1 MVCSGSLDECLGW
14 LHCGFAHPCLDVV
27 RLNPLNSLSDWL
39 VRLAH
44 VVRSVGWLVSL
55 DVGKMLVD

>member
-1 MVCSGSLDECLGW
+1 MVRLVALW
-14 LHCGFAHPCLDVV
+14 FAHPRLDVV
-27 RLNPLNSLSDWL
+27 RLNHINSWADWL

-44 VVRSVGWLVSL
+44 VVRSVGWLVCL